1 MLSEYQ
7 SFAIGQMGWALW
19 ASVGASAGY
28 VVAAV
33 VFRDKAQLL
42 MTLPGLAVLAAIA
55 FAVGIA
61 PWTDAQSLF
70 SVAMFVVFTGLLIL
84 ALGLDFSAMYARSGC
99 TVADVL
105 QFLLLPS
112 IPWVWFIGIFV
123 IGHDWP

>member
-1 MLSEYQ
+1 
-7 SFAIGQMGWALW
+7 
-19 ASVGASAGY
+19 
-28 VVAAV
+28 
-33 VFRDKAQLL
+33 
-42 MTLPGLAVLAAIA
+42 LAVLTAIA

-61 PWTDAQSLF
+61 PWTDPHSTL
-70 SVAMFVVFTGLLIL
+70 SIVMFLVFTALLIL
-84 ALGLDFSAMYARSGC
+84 AMGLDFAAMYARGGC